1 MVDTRE
7 VWMPV
12 PDYEGLYEVSNLGR
26 VRRDLAAPAR
36 SLGVPGK
43 ALSPC
48 GGIYP
53 IVTLSKAGV
62 VRTHRLHLLVLRAFC
77 GPAPFYGAHGAHN
90 DGDPQNCALANLR
103 WATPVENQADV
114 DRHGRRCKGEDV
126 FGAKMTED
134 GVRKVRDLIA
144 KGFRNPQI
152 AKRFGVSVSTIHL
165 IRHNRIWR
173 HVA

>member
-1 MVDTRE
+1 MIEVRE

-26 VRRDLAAPAR
+26 IRRDPSAPAR

-43 ALSPC
+43 VLSPVASR
-48 GGIYP
+48 YL

-62 VRTHRLHLLVLRAFC
+62 VRNHRLHLLVLRAFC
-77 GPAPFYGAHGAHN
+77 GPAPFDGAHGAHN
-90 DGDPQNCALANLR
+90 DGDPKNCALTNLR
-103 WATPVENQADV
+103 WATPTENQADV

-126 FGAKMTED
+126 FGAKLTED
-134 GVRKVRDLIA
+134 GVRRVRALIA
-144 KGFRNPQI
+144 KGYRNPQI
-152 AKRFGVSVSTIHL
+152 AKSFGVSPSTIHL